1 MAKGNRKKKARV
13 RTSLVVE
20 PTPEQMGKSAFHRVG
35 LAYRKVAV
43 IDLLLEQG
51 KLTNRQHGGLARY
64 RDIANEAE
72 RSETSCSLDFSV
84 RGGGEGLP
92 HFGVRMNLEL
102 ARLQRELG
110 SLRAIVHAI
119 TVRDISVSQWAMEQ
133 SGSVERQR
141 GIGEKIVR
149 WFEPRRKAHEI
160 AMLELRMAGERLA
173 AAIGC

>member
-1 MAKGNRKKKARV
+1 MAGKSRKKRARV
-13 RTSLVVE
+13 KTSLVVA
-20 PTPEQMGKSAFHRVG
+20 PTPEQQNKGAFHRVG
-35 LAYRKVAV
+35 LAYRRVAV
-43 IDLLLEQG
+43 IDMMLEKKQ
-51 KLTNRQHGGLARY
+51 LTNRQHGGLARY

-110 SLRAIVHAI
+110 SLRDIAHAI
-119 TVRDISVSQWAMEQ
+119 CVRDISVSQYAMEQ
-133 SGSVERQR
+133 TGSVERQR
-141 GIGEKIVR
+141 GMGEKIIR
-149 WFEPRRKAHEI
+149 WFEPRRKAHEV